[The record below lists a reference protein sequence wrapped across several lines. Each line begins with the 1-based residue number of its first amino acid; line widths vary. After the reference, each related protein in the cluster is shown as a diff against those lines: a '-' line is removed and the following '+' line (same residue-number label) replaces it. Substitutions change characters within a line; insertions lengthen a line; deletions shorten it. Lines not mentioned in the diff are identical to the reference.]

1 MSTSMLFYGNTP
13 PPQKQT
19 EQNKIKQNKKQQK

>member
-1 MSTSMLFYGNTP
+1 MLFYGNTP
-13 PPQKQT
+13 QHPPQKQT